1 MFIPIKAI
9 GKERPR
15 YSSWA
20 KCHYTPKKTKDFENV
35 IADYTIEYMN
45 KHNMDITEEALA
57 LEIIVYH
64 KVPKS
69 WKKDKQEEAIKGLLK
84 PIKTP
89 DLDNIIKAIQDGMQ
103 KVAFI
108 DDKQICE
115 IYARRFYSKEDSIFI
130 DFKVL

>member
-1 MFIPIKAI
+1 MFIPIKAV

-35 IADYTIEYMN
+35 VSEYTVEYMN
-45 KHNMDITEEALA
+45 KNKLNITEDAIGI
-57 LEIIVYH
+57 EIIVYH
-64 KVPKS
+64 KIPKS
-69 WKKDKQEEAIKGLLK
+69 WNKEKKEDAESGLLK

-89 DLDNIIKAIQDGMQ
+89 DLDNIVKAIQDGMQ
-103 KVAFI
+103 NVAFM

-115 IYARRFYSKEDSIFI
+115 IYARRFYSDKDMIYV
-130 DFKVL
+130 DFKTL